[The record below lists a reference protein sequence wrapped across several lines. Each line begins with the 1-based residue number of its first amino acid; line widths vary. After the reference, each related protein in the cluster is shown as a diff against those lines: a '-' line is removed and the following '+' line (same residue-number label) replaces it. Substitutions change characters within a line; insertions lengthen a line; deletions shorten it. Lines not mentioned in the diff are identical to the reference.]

1 MILVLT
7 ALVWLG
13 APPNYAAA
21 PGTDGRVVNLY
32 LFWAQGC
39 PHCLR
44 EKQFL
49 ARLAERDKDLRIHFL
64 ELTESRE
71 NRELFTR
78 AGELL
83 GVEVSGVPFTVV
95 GNQYVVG
102 WLDEAT
108 SAPALLAAIRQ
119 ARARPLPDVVGNLLS
134 APPPPGA
141 APEPKAIPE
150 TLTIPLWGEIN
161 LKYLSLGLITVII
174 GALDGFNPCAMWVL
188 IFLINL
194 LLGLEDRKKMWLLGA
209 LFILTSSFVY
219 FLFMTA
225 WLNLLVFLGFI
236 VWVRITIGLIALL
249 AGGYNLRE
257 YYRDK
262 AGVCKLSGGP
272 RRQRT
277 MEKIKQVIATQKL
290 LLAMLG
296 IVLLAFAVNLVE
308 LICSAG
314 FPVIYLQ
321 ILSLTPMPFWQYYL
335 YIGLYIFIFMLD
347 DMIVFILAMVTLQL
361 LGMTT
366 RYKRASNLIG
376 GVLMLL
382 IGALLIL
389 KPEYLMFG

>member
-7 ALVWLG
+7 GLVWLG
-13 APPNYAAA
+13 VQPNYAAT
-21 PGTDGRVVNLY
+21 PGADDRVVNLY

-44 EKQFL
+44 EKEFL
-49 ARLAERDKDLRIHFL
+49 GKLAERDKDLKIHLL

-71 NRELFTR
+71 NRELITR
-78 AGELL
+78 VGELL

-108 SAPALLAAIRQ
+108 SAPALEAAIRQ

-134 APPPPGA
+134 SPPPP
-141 APEPKAIPE
+141 APKDIPE

-161 LKYLSLGLITVII
+161 LKYLSLGVITVII

-194 LLGLEDRKKMWLLGA
+194 LLGLADRRKMWLLGA
-209 LFILTSSFVY
+209 LFILASAFVY

-249 AGGYNLRE
+249 AGVYNLRE
-257 YYRDK
+257 YCRDK
-262 AGVCKLSGGP
+262 AGVCKLTGGP

-277 MEKIKQVIATQKL
+277 MEKIKEVIATQKL

-335 YIGLYIFIFMLD
+335 YIALYIFIFMLD

-389 KPEYLMFG
+389 KPEYLMFGS